1 MLPADLETQIREIAR
16 EEATMQAD
24 LETRQWRRSIDEQME
39 QVWRTIG
46 RTTGQIEALTNA
58 QKRTEQRVNELAEAQ
73 KRTEERLERLETTVH
88 ELAEAQKRTEE
99 RLERLE
105 TTVHELAEAQKRTEQ
120 TVQMLVESQ
129 QRLEQRM
136 DHLETSHQQLQRT
149 VNQMQDTLD
158 RTQRHVGQLAT
169 RLGMELEVDAEEVLI
184 YALKQ
189 RGYQLLGEPR
199 SVLLDGEV
207 DVALPLKDPTGQR
220 LWALIEVKA
229 RARLKDLEKWSDQ
242 LQDTV
247 FQKRL
252 SQQGI
257 EPPYLPYLF
266 GLRVYEAVDQT
277 AEAEGIG
284 VLDSRQERVAAR
296 PFAPDAES

>member
-16 EEATMQAD
+16 EEATLQAD

-73 KRTEERLERLETTVH
+73 KRTEQRVN
-88 ELAEAQKRTEE
+88 ELVE
-99 RLERLE
+99 
-105 TTVHELAEAQKRTEQ
+105 VQKRTEQ
-120 TVQMLVESQ
+120 TVHMLVESQ

-136 DHLETSHQQLQRT
+136 DHLETGRQQLQRT
-149 VNQMQDTLD
+149 VNQMHETLD

-229 RARLKDLEKWSDQ
+229 RARLKDLEKWSDR

-296 PFAPDAES
+296 LFAPGAES